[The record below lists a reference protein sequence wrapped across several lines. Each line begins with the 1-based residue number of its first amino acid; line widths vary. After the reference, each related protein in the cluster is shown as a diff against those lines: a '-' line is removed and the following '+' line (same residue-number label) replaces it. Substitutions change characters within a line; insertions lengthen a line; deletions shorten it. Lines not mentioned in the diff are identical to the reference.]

1 MICFVSCS
9 LNVFA
14 GDNNGVWEEVSKK
27 GLAAVLHSYNEI
39 TGDTELI
46 NEYGYIHKTKFMKL
60 TEPDQ
65 EYIKRQKILI
75 EKKATYFPQR
85 EWELSDGSKITGA
98 INSFA
103 NTENDLLVLYT
114 ENENL
119 KALRVEQ
126 SEEYLKWI
134 GDHLKDVLY
143 TAKLERF
150 SGEGYFE
157 NFKPVPI
164 LKREECPILEDKY
177 FNSKT
182 YGNLGIALGHSLQ
195 WWDTIGYL
203 PIPKRGSSE
212 RKMKWTLKLIER
224 ATGNNTPNT
233 DNAVKIIKQ
242 HFTENLGAVAS
253 CKVRKVREIS
263 PVILKHF
270 TNNEMAVLIR
280 IRYKNKSGDSYSRWA
295 ALTDVNENGDIVMK
309 AWGVKLF
316 AKIEHVANQPF
327 LYTVDIKNRIDLPT
341 KVQKQEYLFSFDH
354 SHPLSG
360 MIVLRPYVFK
370 KDKVTTVPFDPYL
383 ELPIKSIR

>member
-14 GDNNGVWEEVSKK
+14 GGNNGVWEEVSKK
-27 GLAAVLHSYNEI
+27 GLGAVLHSYNEI

-195 WWDTIGYL
+195 WWDTI
-203 PIPKRGSSE
+203 
-212 RKMKWTLKLIER
+212 
-224 ATGNNTPNT
+224 NT
-233 DNAVKIIKQ
+233 DNAIKAIKQ

-327 LYTVDIKNRIDLPT
+327 VYTVDIKNRIDLPA

-360 MIVLRPYVFK
+360 MIIVRPYVFK